1 MLKLHTSFFIPKP
14 SSAVIWRKNANCR
27 HMFETVHLERRCPPV
42 LQFQTCDARIAKVF
56 HGTRSIKLNNL
67 SNKLT
72 HDIPF
77 HRLTGQR
84 FVLRL
89 SFDWHVF
96 DFVRNISDARDRV
109 RMTRQ
114 TEGVHSI
121 KTFVWA
127 KFHNANIRKTRN
139 DCTTHPI
146 WFPPFLLMSFI
157 SATALSGQDRLNDAS
172 PHSSISWFH
181 FTIAYIKYF

>member
-1 MLKLHTSFFIPKP
+1 MLKLHTSLFIPKP
-14 SSAVIWRKNANCR
+14 SSALIWRKNANYR

-42 LQFQTCDARIAKVF
+42 LQFQACDARSAIVL

-89 SFDWHVF
+89 RFDWQVF

-114 TEGVHSI
+114 TEGVRAPLKLSYGRNFI
-121 KTFVWA
+121 MQIFV
-127 KFHNANIRKTRN
+127 KREMTVQHTLFG
-139 DCTTHPI
+139 
-146 WFPPFLLMSFI
+146 FLRFFLCFS
-157 SATALSGQDRLNDAS
+157 
-172 PHSSISWFH
+172 
-181 FTIAYIKYF
+181 